1 MRLDAVD
8 RLCKNGKI
16 EDMEIIINEKSLS
29 NGTNVIQLETASGAA
44 IKVKLIN
51 QRPNLIISSRTSTTP
66 CAAARSGALASPR

>member
-44 IKVKLIN
+44 IKVNRKLV
-51 QRPNLIISSRTSTTP
+51 LFSDTSS
-66 CAAARSGALASPR
+66 LEL

>member
-44 IKVKLIN
+44 IKVNRKLV
-51 QRPNLIISSRTSTTP
+51 LFCDTSS
-66 CAAARSGALASPR
+66 LEL

>member
-44 IKVKLIN
+44 IKVHLI
-51 QRPNLIISSRTSTTP
+51 
-66 CAAARSGALASPR
+66 

>member
-44 IKVKLIN
+44 IKVNCVMSL
-51 QRPNLIISSRTSTTP
+51 LFDISSIEF
-66 CAAARSGALASPR
+66 

>member
-44 IKVKLIN
+44 IKVNCVMSSLFD
-51 QRPNLIISSRTSTTP
+51 ISSIEF
-66 CAAARSGALASPR
+66 

>member
-44 IKVKLIN
+44 IKVNRIKVCASDT
-51 QRPNLIISSRTSTTP
+51 SS
-66 CAAARSGALASPR
+66 LEL